1 VIELRD
7 ETLRLRNDITR
18 EELIGAMKEY
28 GIRVKCSSVAIGFEK
43 SGEVG
48 PTMRIR
54 YVTAGSREASF
65 IHGAKSKE
73 LAKELLG
80 LKSKEDCERVNRELE
95 S

>member
-1 VIELRD
+1 MRD
-7 ETLRLRNDITR
+7 KTLTLRNGITR
-18 EELIGAMKEY
+18 EELIGAMKEH

-43 SGEVG
+43 AGEDG
-48 PTMRIR
+48 PRMRIR

-65 IHGAKSKE
+65 IHGLKSKK
-73 LAKELLG
+73 LAEKLLG

>member
-1 VIELRD
+1 MTD
-7 ETLRLRNDITR
+7 
-18 EELIGAMKEY
+18 G
-28 GIRVKCSSVAIGFEK
+28 VKCSSVDIGFK
-43 SGEVG
+43 KAGEVG

-54 YVTAGSREASF
+54 YVTAGSGEASF
-65 IHGAKSKE
+65 IHGPKGKD

>member
-1 VIELRD
+1 MSDKTL
-7 ETLRLRNDITR
+7 TLRNGITR
-18 EELIGAMKEY
+18 EELIGAMKEH
-28 GIRVKCSSVAIGFEK
+28 GIRIKCSSVAIGFENA
-43 SGEVG
+43 GEVG

-54 YVTAGSREASF
+54 YVTVGGGEASF
-65 IHGAKSKE
+65 IHGPKSKD